1 MKISL
6 VDIHIGK
13 RFRQIKDVDVRDLVE
28 DFRNPEIGQLTPVT
42 VRPATPEERE
52 LGVSAFVL
60 IAGGRRIKAA
70 FIAGWTEI
78 EAFDRGHTSEL
89 YSRIGELHENL
100 KRVAFNWQEEVA
112 LKAEIKQLMQLANPE
127 LVDAEIA
134 AKLGV
139 SKATLSKD
147 LATHKAIIE
156 NPSLAG
162 ASTKKAALGAS
173 KLLAESN
180 QRIKRIQTQ
189 QAERPQFIGDIEDK
203 IVTAEAEDYV
213 TQLGERMVDLFLCD
227 GPYGYGFWKVGQKQ
241 EGGDTALSNYDDDPA
256 AAGEMYR
263 RLIPRVVRAARQTG
277 WLMFFCGRETFD
289 LLDDLIT
296 DCCAEHGSYRHSQ
309 YPRKCEHAVT
319 FGMSAG
325 GGECHFLRPEIK
337 PWIWYKPNARN
348 NPRYKELHEKD
359 MYELIHITNMGK
371 GRLLRPMRGNVLVHE
386 APYGEG
392 RIHANQKPLSL
403 GKDLI
408 ERVTFPGDLVV
419 DLFHGAGEWSVG
431 AAAALQRDFRACDSN
446 PTMRQ
451 FALAS
456 AMKHYQ
462 ALSPAAIRESHERY
476 RRGLERTTD
485 GLDDYSEEGEADRK
499 AQEAK
504 AALDMKLFIQRKNEQ
519 DARLVVHMK
528 RTPEDAAREAATR
541 KRQEQEEELV

>member
-1 MKISL
+1 VKIPLIS
-6 VDIHIGK
+6 IHIGK
-13 RFRQIKDVDVRDLVE
+13 RFREIKDIDVRDLVE
-28 DFRNPEIGQLTPVT
+28 DFRNPEIGQLTPIT
-42 VRPATPEERE
+42 VRPSTPEEQE
-52 LGVSAFVL
+52 LGLPPYVL

-70 FIAGWTEI
+70 FVAGWSEI
-78 EAFDRGHTSEL
+78 EAFDRGQTSEL

-100 KRVAFNWQEEVA
+100 KRVAFNWQEEVT

-156 NPSLAG
+156 NPSLAK

-180 QRIKRIQTQ
+180 QRIKRIQAQ
-189 QAERPQFIGDIEDK
+189 EAERPQFVGDIEDK
-203 IVTAEAEDYV
+203 IVTAEAEDFV
-213 TQLGERMVDLFLCD
+213 VRLGERVVDLFLCD
-227 GPYGYGFWKVGQKQ
+227 GPYGYGYWKVGQKH
-241 EGGDTALSNYDDDPA
+241 EAGDTALSNYDDDPA

-289 LLDDLIT
+289 LLDDLLT
-296 DCCAEHGSYRHSQ
+296 DCCAEHASYRHNI
-309 YPRKCEHAVT
+309 YPVQCEVAVGLPAQMVGKCR
-319 FGMSAG
+319 
-325 GGECHFLRPEIK
+325 FLRPEIK

-359 MYELIHITNMGK
+359 MYELIHVTNLGK

-392 RIHANQKPLSL
+392 RIHANQKPISL

-456 AMKHYQ
+456 AVKHYQ
-462 ALSPAAIRESHERY
+462 PLSPAALRESHERY

-485 GLDDYSEEGEADRK
+485 GLDDYSEEGEADRRV
-499 AQEAK
+499 QEAK
-504 AALDMKLFIQRKNEQ
+504 AALDMQLFLKRKREQ
-519 DARLVVHMK
+519 DEMLAQHMQ
-528 RTPEDAAREAATR
+528 RSPEEAAREAAAR
-541 KRQEQEEELV
+541 RRQEEELV